1 MATASNVIDI
11 DRDFDPEA
19 GETLDQ
25 YRERVLKT
33 MQQPGFGA
41 QSKPA
46 TAPAPQVPAG
56 DNATA

>member
-1 MATASNVIDI
+1 MATASNVDI

-41 QSKPA
+41 QAKPVP
-46 TAPAPQVPAG
+46 TPAAQAPAG
-56 DNATA
+56 DDATA